1 MSPAAAR
8 IRPRDPMLVASEQ
21 GGGTAATVAAPDGAT
36 VAAPDGA
43 TGVTTVEI
51 WTDGGCKPNPGPG
64 GWGVLLVSGGQEK
77 ALTGAEPA
85 TTNNRMELTAAA
97 AALEALTRP
106 CRVVVHT
113 DSEYVRN
120 GITRWSTGWVRKGWR
135 TSGGDP
141 VKNMDLWRRL
151 LDAAGRHQVE
161 WRWVRGHSGDVMNE
175 RVDVLATEARVRMER
190 EASSLRD

>member
-1 MSPAAAR
+1 MSDDARDGVSNDEAGITSFATSAAQA
-8 IRPRDPMLVASEQ
+8 DL
-21 GGGTAATVAAPDGAT
+21 
-36 VAAPDGA
+36 
-43 TGVTTVEI
+43 VEI

-64 GWGVLLVSGGQEK
+64 GWGAVLVSGGREK
-77 ALTGAEPA
+77 ELTGAEPV

-106 CRVVVHT
+106 CQVVVHT

-135 TSGGDP
+135 TAAGDP

-151 LDAAGRHQVE
+151 LEAAARHRIE
-161 WRWVRGHSGDVMNE
+161 WRWVRGHSGNAMNE
-175 RVDVLATEARVRMER
+175 RVDGLATRARCSLEAHAPVRSM
-190 EASSLRD
+190 LR